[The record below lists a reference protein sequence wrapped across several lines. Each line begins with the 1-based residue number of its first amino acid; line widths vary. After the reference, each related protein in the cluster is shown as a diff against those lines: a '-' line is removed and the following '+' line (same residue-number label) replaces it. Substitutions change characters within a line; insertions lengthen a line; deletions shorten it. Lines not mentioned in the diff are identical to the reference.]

1 MLAYVF
7 VVIAVACRLMPNA
20 ALSNFMPVGAALL
33 LFGARQPRR
42 QMWIPVALFA
52 ASDVVLSYF
61 VYHYPL
67 TPSQVT
73 SWLWYAG
80 AILIGGLLRDNARPA
95 RVLGAALASSLS
107 FFAISNFAVWLE
119 SPFTGG
125 MYPLTWSGL
134 AAGYTA
140 AGPFF
145 PHTLASDLIFTA
157 VFFGIAAV
165 VDARQK
171 APVII
176 QS

>member
-73 SWLWYAG
+73 SCLWYGG
-80 AILIGGLLRDNARPA
+80 AILIGGLLRENARPT

-119 SPFTGG
+119 SPITGL
-125 MYPLTWSGL
+125 YPLTWSGL
-134 AAGYTA
+134 VACYTA
-140 AGPFF
+140 AVPYFR
-145 PHTLASDLIFTA
+145 HTLASDLIFTA

-171 APVII
+171 SPVTI
-176 QS
+176 QN